1 MLEVI
6 IDNIN
11 QKAIDTVNDNIIELS
26 DEITVFDEYKDD
38 LERVITIE
46 LYHEECRNEGII
58 T

>member
-46 LYHEECRNEGII
+46 CN
-58 T
+58 